1 MKRKILVVGSGGREH
16 ALAKKINRSPLV
28 ETVYCAKGNPGMLE
42 DGIVLVAIDERN
54 HEGLIDFCLDMSIDW
69 VIVGPEQP
77 LLDGLVDDLKQA
89 GIPAFGPSKEAA
101 KIEGSKDFAKEL
113 MVANEIPTAQYRS
126 FKDYK
131 QALDYVIYQ
140 GFPIV
145 IKADGLASGKGVTI
159 AHSMLEAKEALRA
172 IFEENIFGEAEPK
185 VVIEEFLE
193 GKEFSLLAFVSE
205 EGIYP
210 MVAAKDHKPIYDG
223 DKGPNTGGMG
233 AYSPVPYVTDDLYKE
248 VVTRVLEP
256 TIDGMKRRGTPF
268 TGILYTGL
276 ILTENGPKVIEY
288 NARLGDPET
297 QVLLSRLKTD
307 LVEIIEGLLQNT
319 PLNVEWLEEGYH
331 LGVVLAS
338 QGYPGDVTPYVPL
351 PILPEKAGVEVFYAG
366 VTTKDNQLV
375 SCGGRVL
382 LVAGEGKTLDEA
394 HNTVYGFLEGMKTE
408 GFYYRSDIGI
418 I

>member
-1 MKRKILVVGSGGREH
+1 MKRKILVVGNGGREH
-16 ALAKKINRSPLV
+16 AIAKKIYQSPLV
-28 ETVYCAKGNPGMLE
+28 ETVYCAKGNPGMLK
-42 DGIVLVAIDERN
+42 DGIVLVDIDERN
-54 HEGLIDFCLDMSIDW
+54 HEGLIDFAIDTGIDW
-69 VIVGPEQP
+69 VIVGPEKP
-77 LLDGLVDDLKQA
+77 LLDGLVDDFKQM
-89 GIPAFGPSKEAA
+89 GIPAFGPSKAAA

-113 MVANEIPTAQYRS
+113 MVANEIPTAEYRS
-126 FKDYK
+126 FKDYE
-131 QALDYVIYQ
+131 QALDYVTYH

-172 IFEENIFGEAEPK
+172 IFEENIFDEAEPK

-210 MVAAKDHKPIYDG
+210 MVAAKDHKPIYEG

-233 AYSPVPYVTDDLYKE
+233 AYSPVPYVTDQLYKE

-276 ILTENGPKVIEY
+276 ILTESGPKVIEY
-288 NARLGDPET
+288 NARFGDPET

-307 LVEIIEGLLQNT
+307 LVEVIEGLLQNN
-319 PLNVEWLEEGYH
+319 PLNVEWLDEGYH

-338 QGYPGDVTPYVPL
+338 QGYPGDFKSYIPL
-351 PILPEKAGVEVFYAG
+351 PRLPMTSDVQVFYAG
-366 VTTKDNQLV
+366 VTTQDARLV

-382 LVAGEGKTLDEA
+382 LVAGQGKTLAEA
-394 HNTVYGFLEGMKTE
+394 HKTVYGYLEGVQTQS
-408 GFYYRSDIGI
+408 FYYRRDIGI
-418 I
+418 F